1 MTEQQQPI
9 IVVDADAIAAMPS
22 PPCRLTKVP
31 PRDNGLA
38 DLLELAKSEG
48 CWVAYTSTWHAKH
61 RQALYKWLDTHNFPR
76 GTTYLRW
83 NADTPV
89 TDMTAEHTRLI
100 SEKALGNRPVIV
112 IHQDADVAA
121 ELRAKGIAAIHAA
134 RVPQTV
140 KGFRDLLTRASLVA
154 NTKPNE
160 NSSVTVLGIQTPNE
174 KGDTPK

>member
-1 MTEQQQPI
+1 MTAQQQQQPI

-22 PPCRLTKVP
+22 PPCRLTKVS

-83 NADTPV
+83 DADTPIA
-89 TDMTAEHTRLI
+89 DLTAEHARLI
-100 SEKALGNRPVIV
+100 SRKARDARPVLV
-112 IHQDADVAA
+112 IHNDPTVAA
-121 ELRAKGIAAIHAA
+121 ALRKKGIAAIDAA
-134 RVPQTV
+134 SVPQTV
-140 KGFRDLLTRASLVA
+140 RGFRELLTRARLVHGMFPDKKEEG
-154 NTKPNE
+154 N
-160 NSSVTVLGIQTPNE
+160 
-174 KGDTPK
+174 